1 MTQPPQFNYYQPAEA
16 PDPLAAAR
24 RASVPMFILGLVL
37 AGFGL
42 CSIISVWQ
50 MAPEQL
56 LKQQSE
62 LMGSAAQTGL
72 APETFKTVGIAMHGV
87 IVLVGLV
94 LLALAVPVR
103 GGSYAATIGAL
114 VVSGI
119 VMAILLLFALV
130 MLVFAIAAPA
140 VGATML
146 CVLMLPIVG
155 FTVQFFWLIQAA
167 RAAYS
172 TRSLTQRYAAQ
183 YWQYYQQQQQSPY
196 PSGPYAPPGPPP
208 QYPPVQ
214 YPPPSASQPDAAPSA
229 ATPPPDNPYGN
240 PPAQ

>member
-87 IVLVGLV
+87 IVLVRTFLSFSLDVEMDGV
-94 LLALAVPVR
+94 VPWRRRASER
-103 GGSYAATIGAL
+103 GAG
-114 VVSGI
+114 
-119 VMAILLLFALV
+119 
-130 MLVFAIAAPA
+130 
-140 VGATML
+140 
-146 CVLMLPIVG
+146 
-155 FTVQFFWLIQAA
+155 
-167 RAAYS
+167 
-172 TRSLTQRYAAQ
+172 
-183 YWQYYQQQQQSPY
+183 
-196 PSGPYAPPGPPP
+196 
-208 QYPPVQ
+208 
-214 YPPPSASQPDAAPSA
+214 PSA
-229 ATPPPDNPYGN
+229 ATD
-240 PPAQ
+240 